1 MENENFIPGY
11 SPAPQEQPPVAPESE
26 IPAPA
31 YENYAPAAP
40 AAEPT
45 NLCPVCGAVN
55 PVGSAFCSNCS
66 APFAAAQNNG
76 FAPSYE
82 QPAGQYGQPVQYDQN
97 GAAYGQQNPG
107 YYVPT
112 VQKKKKKK
120 LVWVLV
126 AIIPV
131 IIIIAIIGIIASS
144 DTGSSSSSGSGSSYG
159 SSSYSLDSYYI
170 NMVKNA
176 KNSTYGI
183 TYGSA
188 FNSFFSSPSWDY
200 FMSTS
205 GQHVVEFEGGFYYS
219 GSPTTAKIQFVL
231 DLDGGTFSAYHL
243 SFDGEAQTKLM
254 LSALI
259 EKAFES
265 Y

>member
-1 MENENFIPGY
+1 MYYISKPFFC
-11 SPAPQEQPPVAPESE
+11 QPLFSLSCT
-26 IPAPA
+26 A
-31 YENYAPAAP
+31 YLLFSLLLLPINI
-40 AAEPT
+40 
-45 NLCPVCGAVN
+45 
-55 PVGSAFCSNCS
+55 F
-66 APFAAAQNNG
+66 
-76 FAPSYE
+76 
-82 QPAGQYGQPVQYDQN
+82 
-97 GAAYGQQNPG
+97 
-107 YYVPT
+107 YYIVS
-112 VQKKKKKK
+112 VYC
-120 LVWVLV
+120 
-126 AIIPV
+126 
-131 IIIIAIIGIIASS
+131 IIAIVGFIASS
-144 DTGSSSSSGSGSSYG
+144 DTGSSSGSGSGSSYG
-159 SSSYSLDSYYI
+159 SSSYTLDSYYI

-188 FNSFFSSPSWDY
+188 FNRFFSSPGWDY

-231 DLDGGTFSAYHL
+231 DLDSGTFTAYHL
-243 SFDGEAQTKLM
+243 SFDGESQSRMM